1 MGCAHLLTKYTKY
14 IIYLYY
20 DKKVSLFFRT
30 VQPNPLKSNTS
41 KMKKKKNE
49 SSLFKLP
56 VTVQMNYSTN
66 FPALPPLPAAT
77 NIPVAPGV
85 VANTPLNDDNILAAQ
100 EETAARKKLRIRNPT
115 AINTNQ
121 LTESII
127 RKQAIINEHAAMV
140 YAGAGA
146 PGWFAPAIAP
156 INAAIAANTTTLAA
170 INTTLAAINT
180 TLAAINT
187 TLAANTTAIAANTT
201 AIAIHAANQRIFNRN
216 TKVCIMRT
224 VAIFT
229 PISYLTFPFVGHD

>member
-1 MGCAHLLTKYTKY
+1 
-14 IIYLYY
+14 
-20 DKKVSLFFRT
+20 
-30 VQPNPLKSNTS
+30 
-41 KMKKKKNE
+41 
-49 SSLFKLP
+49 
-56 VTVQMNYSTN
+56 MNYSTN

-85 VANTPLNDDNILAAQ
+85 VANTPLNDDNILAAE
-100 EETAARKKLRIRNPT
+100 EETAARKKLRIQDPT
-115 AINTNQ
+115 AINSNQ

-146 PGWFAPAIAP
+146 PGWFAPALAAAIAP
-156 INAAIAANTTTLAA
+156 INAAIAANT
-170 INTTLAAINT
+170 TTLAAINT

-216 TKVCIMRT
+216 TNVCIMRT